1 MQFIEHTAS
10 LLSHHWAE
18 RVYCRLL
25 SRGVRKIPSQWPGT
39 IDEARE
45 VVAEFADAEERED
58 LASMVQ
64 RKASDVWH
72 KVIERR

>member
-1 MQFIEHTAS
+1 MQYIEHTAS

-18 RVYCRLL
+18 RVYCRFLA
-25 SRGVRKIPSQWPGT
+25 GGNKIPRKWPGT

-58 LASMVQ
+58 LASAVQ
-64 RKASDVWH
+64 NKANDVWP

>member
-1 MQFIEHTAS
+1 MLQFIEHTAS

-18 RVYCRLL
+18 RVYCRFLVGG
-25 SRGVRKIPSQWPGT
+25 SKIPSQFPGT
-39 IDEARE
+39 IDEARQ

-64 RKASDVWH
+64 SKASDVWP
-72 KVIERR
+72 KVIAPR